1 LKDRLQGS
9 TKILSARISTVVATN
24 SQILVD
30 IGSDKVA
37 LKDVVV
43 AFKSTSQIVATEN
56 GSPHEEP
63 FEASFAPPD
72 FGTSVT
78 NQMTDTV
85 GEFADNASASIGR
98 AVDAAPDV
106 EQNNNYFPR
115 YFLFIPFVCFVL
127 SFLNYC
133 CFIIFY
139 SYATCFNFINF

>member
-1 LKDRLQGS
+1 LKERLQGS
-9 TKILSARISTVVATN
+9 TKILAAGTSTVVATD
-24 SQILVD
+24 SEISAD
-30 IGSDKVA
+30 GSSDEVV
-37 LKDVVV
+37 LKDIVVP
-43 AFKSTSQIVATEN
+43 FKSTSQIVATEN

-133 CFIIFY
+133 CFIFFY